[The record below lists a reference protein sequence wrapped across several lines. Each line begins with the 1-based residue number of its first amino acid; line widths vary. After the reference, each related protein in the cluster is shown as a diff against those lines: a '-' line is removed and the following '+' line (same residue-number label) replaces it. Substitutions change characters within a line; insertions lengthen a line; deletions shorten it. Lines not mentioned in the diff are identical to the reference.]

1 MDKLI
6 IHGGRRLEGEVEISG
21 AKNAALPL
29 LFATLLA
36 PGPHRLGNLPRLRDI
51 TTAERLLEEL
61 GAELETSDGILNVA
75 TGQVNNTGSVCREAA
90 PLVPGQLTCT

>member
-6 IHGGRRLEGEVEISG
+6 IHGGRQLEGEIAVSG

-36 PGPHRLGNLPRLRDI
+36 PGPHRIGNLPCLRDI
-51 TTAERLLEEL
+51 TTAERLLAGL
-61 GAELETSDGILNVA
+61 GAEVDSSNGTLKVVDRA
-75 TGQVNNTGSVCREAA
+75 DQQHGSA
-90 PLVPGQLTCT
+90 L